1 MIDEASLQP
10 NLERAQDDAQHSL
23 AQTHEESTTGAS
35 TASTPPKPAAE
46 EQAAEGESQLAARD
60 TDKPA
65 TSDNASSEVAAEEGS
80 GTTDAGRSATAAE
93 SSDAAV
99 GRADPAAP
107 ASEAAV
113 GVSGTA
119 AEGSEAADGA
129 SKTPERREIKIGS
142 QRDAHIAEQL
152 KARPQPL
159 DAGGDGTDSAT
170 DRPPLF
176 ADNAAPAKFPPP
188 RLEPKLSADMQQELD
203 AALGDVSIDELMAGS
218 QPSTT
223 EELAEGAKVTGRV
236 ISAGGENV
244 FVDLGLRH
252 QGVVAAKQFA
262 EQLPEVGAE
271 LTALV
276 SRFDAEE
283 GLYELVLA
291 GTAVDVSAWEEV
303 SEGMVVDAVVTGHNK
318 GGLECEVSRLRG
330 FMPMSQI
337 SLYRVEDVEEY
348 VGQRFA
354 CVVTEVK
361 PERRNLVL
369 SRRAMLEREQAE
381 EKKRLLEELEV
392 GQIRE
397 GIVRRLQP
405 FGAFVDLGG
414 VDGLIHISQL
424 SWDRVQDPSE
434 VLEVGQQIKV
444 RVNKIN
450 PETGKIGLGYRET
463 FENPWS
469 KAAEKYKPRDRVTGT
484 VSRLMDFG
492 AFVKLEPGVEGLIH
506 ISELDHKRVFRS
518 ADVVSE
524 GQQVDVMVLSVDA
537 PGQRIAL
544 SLKALQEKPV
554 RESKR
559 PGQDDAAAEA
569 AAAEQSRRKKVHDP
583 NLRGGINRHSDGQQF
598 GLKW

>member
-1 MIDEASLQP
+1 MTDEANQQSTSNTESTEDVAEQQP
-10 NLERAQDDAQHSL
+10 VAEQQQSADSAAATEQRQETSPAVKAPDDAAQH
-23 AQTHEESTTGAS
+23 AGGETGDPLGGEAGDPS
-35 TASTPPKPAAE
+35 ATA
-46 EQAAEGESQLAARD
+46 D
-60 TDKPA
+60 
-65 TSDNASSEVAAEEGS
+65 SSAEVAASEV
-80 GTTDAGRSATAAE
+80 
-93 SSDAAV
+93 SDAADEV
-99 GRADPAAP
+99 SRPDNEVPRPADEDSASADNGAP
-107 ASEAAV
+107 
-113 GVSGTA
+113 
-119 AEGSEAADGA
+119 
-129 SKTPERREIKIGS
+129 KITPRREIKIGS
-142 QRDAHIAEQL
+142 QRDASVVEQL

-159 DAGGDGTDSAT
+159 GSGHDVTGPPPASTDHLPRTAERASAST
-170 DRPPLF
+170 APPVH
-176 ADNAAPAKFPPP
+176 FPPP
-188 RLEPKLSADMQQELD
+188 RLEPKMSADMQQELD
-203 AALGDVSIDELMAGS
+203 AALGGVSIDELMATGS
-218 QPSTT
+218 QPGAT
-223 EELAEGAKVTGRV
+223 EELVDGARVTGRV
-236 ISAGGENV
+236 LSASGENV
-244 FVDLGLRH
+244 FVELGLRH

-262 EQLPEVGAE
+262 EQLPEPGSE

-283 GLYELVLA
+283 GIYELVLA
-291 GTAVDVSAWEEV
+291 DSAVDVSAWEEI
-303 SEGMVVDAVVTGHNK
+303 SEGIVVDAVITGHNK
-318 GGLECEVSRLRG
+318 GGLECEVNRLRG
-330 FMPMSQI
+330 FIPMSQI
-337 SLYRVEDVEEY
+337 SLYRVDDVEEY

-369 SRRAMLEREQAE
+369 SRRSMLERQQAE

-397 GIVRRLQP
+397 GVVRRLQP

-424 SWDRVQDPSE
+424 SWDRVNDPSE
-434 VLEVGQQIKV
+434 VLEVGQTIKV
-444 RVNKIN
+444 KVNKIN

-469 KAAEKYKPRDRVTGT
+469 KAAEKYKPKERVTGT

-506 ISELDHKRVFRS
+506 ISELAYKRVFRA

-524 GQQVDVMVLSVDA
+524 GQEVEVMVLSVDA
-537 PGQRIAL
+537 PNQRIAL

-554 RESKR
+554 RESQKK
-559 PGQDDAAAEA
+559 DDDRADAEFA
-569 AAAEQSRRKKVHDP
+569 QAQQSRRKKAEDP